1 MLTLVL
7 ALAPVPTLR
16 CAPTLRCRTL
26 QACDVS
32 PADEC
37 DAIDKYCRTT
47 MGMRFIDVVVGEGKA
62 IKDGDCVSVHYTGS
76 LLSDS
81 SRILTTTRSGD
92 PLTFR
97 QGSGNAPMWEE
108 ACAGMKVGGQR
119 RVLVPPSNTIPNWQS
134 LNEETG
140 RFDCE
145 LVGIDI
151 PGAAVAGEEPIS
163 RRQIFQAI
171 LSASF
176 IPYFLPEE
184 IKPEMW
190 REASVLRLLG
200 LDTGMDSA
208 IKTEIENDLPLSAS
222 QRREVLREER
232 SLASDDVERELYRR
246 R

>member
-1 MLTLVL
+1 
-7 ALAPVPTLR
+7 
-16 CAPTLRCRTL
+16 
-26 QACDVS
+26 
-32 PADEC
+32 
-37 DAIDKYCRTT
+37 
-47 MGMRFIDVVVGEGKA
+47 
-62 IKDGDCVSVHYTGS
+62 
-76 LLSDS
+76 
-81 SRILTTTRSGD
+81 
-92 PLTFR
+92 
-97 QGSGNAPMWEE
+97 
-108 ACAGMKVGGQR
+108 MKVGGQR

-232 SLASDDVERELYRR
+232 SLASDDVERELYGRR
-246 R
+246 